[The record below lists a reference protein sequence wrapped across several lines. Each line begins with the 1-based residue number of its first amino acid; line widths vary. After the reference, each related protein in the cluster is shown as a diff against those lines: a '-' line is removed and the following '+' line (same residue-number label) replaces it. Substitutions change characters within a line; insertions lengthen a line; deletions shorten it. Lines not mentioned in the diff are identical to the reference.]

1 MKNEA
6 QILTRELGRYVSEN
20 KKQLIEQA
28 LQFRTRYLTVLLE
41 DIQDPFNA
49 NAVIRT
55 LECLGVQEYHV
66 VENHT
71 TFDLCKGV
79 AKGATKWVDVMEYK
93 KEPGVNNTVK
103 AITALKTRGY
113 KIYATSPHAEGRRA
127 EEIDLSAPAAI
138 MFGNERH
145 GLSEEAME
153 MADGFLTLPMYGFT
167 ESYNISVSAALCFY
181 TLVHRMHKEVPQW
194 KLTEEEGEA
203 LRLDWYKKTLKKIDK
218 YQKGILKRY
227 RDEKRL

>member
-1 MKNEA
+1 MEKEA
-6 QILTRELGRYVSEN
+6 QILSRELGRYVSEN
-20 KKQLIEQA
+20 KRQLIEQA
-28 LQFRTRYLTVLLE
+28 LQFRTRYLAVLLE

-79 AKGATKWVDVMEYK
+79 SKGAAKWVDVVEYK
-93 KEPGVNNTVK
+93 KEPTVNNTRK
-103 AITALKTRGY
+103 AIEGLRARGY
-113 KIYATSPHAEGRRA
+113 KIYATSPHVDGKSPETL
-127 EEIDLSAPAAI
+127 DLSSPAVI
-138 MFGNERH
+138 MLGNESN
-145 GLSEEAME
+145 GLSTEAMKL
-153 MADGFLTLPMYGFT
+153 ADGFLTLPMYGFT

-181 TLVHRMHKEVPQW
+181 TLIHRMRMEVPDW
-194 KLTEEEGEA
+194 KLSEKEINA

-227 RDEKRL
+227 RDENHL